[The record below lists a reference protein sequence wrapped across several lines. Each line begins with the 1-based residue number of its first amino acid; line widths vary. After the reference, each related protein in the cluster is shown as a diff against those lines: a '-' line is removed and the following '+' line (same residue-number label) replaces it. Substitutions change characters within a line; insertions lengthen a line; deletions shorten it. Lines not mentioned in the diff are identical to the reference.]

1 MLEVRL
7 LHRYPAAIDT
17 GASLHVQVSDAE
29 VAIASDDD
37 LQSIVV
43 RIFSWAPSVL

>member
-7 LHRYPAAIDT
+7 LHRYSNPIDM
-17 GASLHVQVSDAE
+17 GASLHLQVSDVE

-37 LQSIVV
+37 LQRIVV
-43 RIFSWAPSVL
+43 RIFNWPLSVL

>member
-7 LHRYPAAIDT
+7 LHRYSVAIDT
-17 GASLHVQVSDAE
+17 DVSLRPQVSDAE
-29 VAIASDDD
+29 VAIASDDE

-43 RIFSWAPSVL
+43 RIFSWPLSVL

>member
-17 GASLHVQVSDAE
+17 DVSLHLQVSDAE

-43 RIFSWAPSVL
+43 RISSRALSVL